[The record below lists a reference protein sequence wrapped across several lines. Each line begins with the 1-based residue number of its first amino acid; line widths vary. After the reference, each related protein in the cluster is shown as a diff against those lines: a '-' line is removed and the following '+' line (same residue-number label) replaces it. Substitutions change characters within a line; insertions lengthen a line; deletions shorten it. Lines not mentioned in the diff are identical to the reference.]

1 MSIDTIW
8 EVGSIRRISAD
19 ATEIG
24 GLLNLIGISEFQL
37 RVKSGITSADDY
49 HPWAFLTLEQP

>member
-37 RVKSGITSADDY
+37 RVESGITSADDY
-49 HPWAFLTLEQP
+49 HPWVS